1 MREAE
6 GRPRPV
12 RSGHSAGGGG
22 GGGIVSLGAVI
33 ACSPRSPRV
42 RLRSS
47 LAVAVVLCFLQRP
60 RASDKS

>member
-12 RSGHSAGGGG
+12 RSGHSAGGG

-47 LAVAVVLCFLQRP
+47 LAVAVVLCFLQRL
-60 RASDKS
+60 RASDES